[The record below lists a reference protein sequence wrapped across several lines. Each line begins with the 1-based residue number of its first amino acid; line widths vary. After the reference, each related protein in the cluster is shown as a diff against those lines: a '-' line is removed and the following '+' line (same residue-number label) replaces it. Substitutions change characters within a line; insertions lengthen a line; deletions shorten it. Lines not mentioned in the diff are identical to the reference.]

1 MSNLPKGWI
10 EIKFTD
16 VLDVQGGTQPPK
28 STFMDIHSAG
38 YIRLLQIRDFGK
50 RPVPTF
56 VPDTGKLKTCEED
69 DVFIARYGA
78 SLGRILTGKKGA
90 YNVAL
95 AKVIIPEQ
103 INKRYIY
110 YYLQSHFFQNPLAM
124 LQRTAQN
131 GFNKTDLSNFPVYLP
146 PYNEQGRIVK
156 KLDTI
161 FEQLNETKARLN
173 RVPDLLKKFRQSI
186 LDAACTGKLTA
197 DWREQRELNMKG
209 SWSKVKISDISPKVT
224 VGFVGKM
231 SDQYIESGVP
241 FFRGQNVRP
250 NKFNHKNTLFIS
262 EKFHKKI
269 IKSALHPG
277 DVLVVR
283 SGSVGSACIMPDDY
297 VEANCSDLVI
307 IKKGNFESEYL
318 AYYINSISQSTI
330 SEGQVGV
337 ALQHFNTK
345 SVAALEI
352 NLPSLDE
359 QKEIV
364 KRVELF
370 FLLVDGIAKKIIK
383 VANTIEKAESAILKF
398 AFEGFLVNQDPN
410 DEPAS
415 VLLEKIKAEREVVK
429 TKKKTKKRAI
439 KKKTSKKKNALS
451 ATNPSKK
458 SSPAT

>member
-1 MSNLPKGWI
+1 MGQSPPSSSYRDTQIGMPFFQGKAEFGQDYPTARKYCIDPKKIADKGDI
-10 EIKFTD
+10 LISVRAPVGPTNIAPFECCIGRGLAAIKPYKGVQINFIRYYLRLQEREI
-16 VLDVQGGTQPPK
+16 
-28 STFMDIHSAG
+28 
-38 YIRLLQIRDFGK
+38 
-50 RPVPTF
+50 
-56 VPDTGKLKTCEED
+56 
-69 DVFIARYGA
+69 A
-78 SLGRILTGKKGA
+78 SLGTGSTFSSISKTQ
-90 YNVAL
+90 L
-95 AKVIIPEQ
+95 EKVRVPVPPE
-103 INKRYIY
+103 
-110 YYLQSHFFQNPLAM
+110 A
-124 LQRTAQN
+124 
-131 GFNKTDLSNFPVYLP
+131 
-146 PYNEQGRIVK
+146 EQVRIVK

-173 RVPDLLKKFRQSI
+173 RVPDLLKKFRQSV

-197 DWREQRELNMKG
+197 DWREQRELNMKS

-269 IKSALHPG
+269 IKSALYPG

-283 SGSVGSACIMPDDY
+283 SGSVGSACVMPDDY